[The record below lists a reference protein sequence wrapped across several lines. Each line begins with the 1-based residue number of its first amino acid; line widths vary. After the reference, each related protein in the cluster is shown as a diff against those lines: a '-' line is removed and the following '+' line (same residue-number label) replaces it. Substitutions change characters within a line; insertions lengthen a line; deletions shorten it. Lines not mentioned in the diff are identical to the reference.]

1 MKKIIVARIWA
12 RLVLVFLV
20 LGMLALLV
28 GCSAKHKITDR
39 TKFKKAFT
47 VERLEAVTVFEKE
60 KVDSALQRSTKT
72 TTVKSDQKID
82 VKGDGSGKPLK
93 VTEEINGNTR
103 TITAENASSIS
114 LGSYEEKTMVEDTLS
129 KNVSSEREKETASE
143 VVTEIEADESGSSR
157 STDTWST
164 RPSTWIVIFIIL
176 FIAWWLYRQ
185 YKKTTII

>member
-1 MKKIIVARIWA
+1 
-12 RLVLVFLV
+12 
-20 LGMLALLV
+20 
-28 GCSAKHKITDR
+28 
-39 TKFKKAFT
+39 
-47 VERLEAVTVFEKE
+47 
-60 KVDSALQRSTKT
+60 
-72 TTVKSDQKID
+72 
-82 VKGDGSGKPLK
+82 
-93 VTEEINGNTR
+93 
-103 TITAENASSIS
+103 
-114 LGSYEEKTMVEDTLS
+114 MVEDTLS